1 VKSVVFVIVSA
12 ILMATLSG
20 CAVFKPAG
28 VADYAMEPIVVD
40 GVAYCCKVTVY
51 NTKDIGMVDLVFTK
65 TDDNISVKLTEL
77 EVSSSDPAMIQAETT
92 RTLVDQLLRIS
103 P

>member
-1 VKSVVFVIVSA
+1 VK
-12 ILMATLSG
+12 ILLITLITLLSG

-28 VADYAMEPIVVD
+28 VADYAMEPVVVD

-92 RTLVDQLLRIS
+92 RALVEQLLTIK